1 MPRILKQARPS
12 SRERGAP
19 RPLRTVQGH
28 QYYLLDTLGYALKW
42 GNYSAIP
49 TNLERGT
56 LRGA

>member
-1 MPRILKQARPS
+1 MGSNDSPPATAN
-12 SRERGAP
+12 SRTIY
-19 RPLRTVQGH
+19 LC
-28 QYYLLDTLGYALKW
+28 LLDTLDYALKW